1 MLNLPS
7 ENPVTVNLALQQ
19 DFQSLELT
27 LNEDALAQIIDTTLA
42 HLDMDEPTE
51 IGIACVDLAES
62 HELNL
67 QYRGK
72 DKPTNVL
79 SFPSDIPEE
88 ILEMLDARPLG
99 DLVICI
105 PVVLHEAEEQQ
116 KTSINHFTHML
127 VHGVLHLLGYDHEL
141 GDVEAEEMESL
152 EIAILAKLDI
162 ANPYLE

>member
-1 MLNLPS
+1 M
-7 ENPVTVNLALQQ
+7 TINLALQQ
-19 DFQSLELT
+19 DFQSPELV
-27 LNEDALAQIIDTTLA
+27 LNEDTLVQIIDTAHA
-42 HLDMDEPTE
+42 HLDIGEATE

-62 HELNL
+62 HQLNL

-88 ILEMLDARPLG
+88 ILDMLDARPLG

-105 PVVLHEAEEQQ
+105 PVVLQEAKDQQ
-116 KTSINHFTHML
+116 KTPINHFTHLL

-141 GDVEAEEMESL
+141 GEVEAEEMESL

-162 ANPYLE
+162 ANPYIT

>member
-1 MLNLPS
+1 M
-7 ENPVTVNLALQQ
+7 TINLALQQ
-19 DFQSLELT
+19 DFQNPELV
-27 LNEDALAQIIDTTLA
+27 LNEVALAQIIDTALT

-51 IGIACVDLAES
+51 VGIACVDLAES

-105 PVVLHEAEEQQ
+105 PVVLQEAKDQQ
-116 KTSINHFTHML
+116 KTPINHFTHLL

-141 GDVEAEEMESL
+141 GEVEAEDMESL
-152 EIAILAKLDI
+152 EIEILAKLDI
-162 ANPYLE
+162 ANPYIT

>member
-1 MLNLPS
+1 M
-7 ENPVTVNLALQQ
+7 TINLALQQ
-19 DFQSLELT
+19 DFQSPELI
-27 LNEDALAQIIDTTLA
+27 LNEDALSQIIDTTLA
-42 HLDMDEPTE
+42 HLDLDEPTE
-51 IGIACVDLAES
+51 IGIACVDLTES

-88 ILEMLDARPLG
+88 ILDMLDARPLG

-105 PVVLHEAEEQQ
+105 PVVLQEAEEQQ
-116 KTSINHFTHML
+116 KAPISHFTHLL

-141 GDVEAEEMESL
+141 GDNEAEEMESL
-152 EIAILAKLDI
+152 EIAVLAKLGI
-162 ANPYLE
+162 ANPYIA

>member
-1 MLNLPS
+1 M
-7 ENPVTVNLALQQ
+7 TINLALQQ
-19 DFQSLELT
+19 DFQNPELV
-27 LNEDALAQIIDTTLA
+27 LNEVALAQIIDTALT

-51 IGIACVDLAES
+51 VGIACVDLAES

-88 ILEMLDARPLG
+88 ILDMLDARPLG

-105 PVVLHEAEEQQ
+105 PVVLQEAQEQQ
-116 KTSINHFTHML
+116 KSPINHFTHLL

-152 EIAILAKLDI
+152 EIEILAKLDI
-162 ANPYLE
+162 ANPYIT

>member
-1 MLNLPS
+1 M
-7 ENPVTVNLALQQ
+7 TINLALQQ
-19 DFQSLELT
+19 DFQNPELV
-27 LNEDALAQIIDTTLA
+27 LNEVALAQIIDTAFA
-42 HLDMDEPTE
+42 HLNVDEPTE
-51 IGIACVDLAES
+51 VGIACVDLAES

-105 PVVLHEAEEQQ
+105 PVVLQEAEEQQ
-116 KTSINHFTHML
+116 KTPINHFTHLL

-141 GDVEAEEMESL
+141 GEVEAEDMESM
-152 EIAILAKLDI
+152 EIEILAKLGI
-162 ANPYLE
+162 TNPYLE